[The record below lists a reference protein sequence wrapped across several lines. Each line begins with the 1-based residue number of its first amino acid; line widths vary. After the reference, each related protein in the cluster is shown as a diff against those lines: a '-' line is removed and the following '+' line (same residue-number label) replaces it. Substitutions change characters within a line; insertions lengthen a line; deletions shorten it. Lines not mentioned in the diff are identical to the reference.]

1 MRSYLRIFD
10 VSPMLYAGHMGQ
22 VKNAFS
28 ASTNMLSNGIP
39 IGGIRY
45 TLRRAISDIFQGY
58 DVLFCFDSKT
68 DKTKYY
74 KDYKSNRS
82 KNPDI
87 YIQQL
92 MLEDAVK
99 GCGLPYLK
107 KDGYE
112 ADDLVAYAIPKVLN
126 YPHIEIVTS
135 DMDLSAN
142 LICENISLVGAS
154 SAIPTINISNFEQT
168 VKGNA
173 VIAYNTIL
181 PYYMFFGKPSNN
193 VKAYRDSATNRTLYV
208 QFINFCNENGILTG
222 KRSTKTAFAKWMWSC
237 LEAGTLSKDD
247 AEELLNRMNFIYPKD
262 LQEPLDVNTG
272 DCETRMNLQKLSFF
286 LKVFNLDTVL
296 SSFGLSDYI
305 MQTKTKEVFNYE
317 NTYKKEYT
325 EGTFGVDTCG
335 TADMSL
341 FATTEDQSEIFVQD
355 GDF

>member
-10 VSPMLYAGHMGQ
+10 VSPMLYAGQKGQ
-22 VKNAFS
+22 AKNAFS
-28 ASTNMLSNGIP
+28 VSANTFSNGIP

-45 TLRRAISDIFQGY
+45 TLRRAISDIYQGY

-68 DKTKYY
+68 DKSKYY

-82 KNPDI
+82 KDPDI

-99 GCGLPYLK
+99 GCNIPYLK

-112 ADDLVAYAIPKVLN
+112 ADDLVAYAIPKVLS

-154 SAIPTINISNFEQT
+154 SAIPTVTTDNFEQT

-173 VIAYNTIL
+173 IVAYNTIL
-181 PYYMFFGKPSNN
+181 PYYMFFGKSSNN
-193 VKAYRDSATNRTLYV
+193 VKAFRDSTTNRLLYKK
-208 QFINFCNENGILTG
+208 FIDFCNNNEILTG
-222 KRSTKTAFAKWMWSC
+222 KRSAKAVFAKWLLHC
-237 LEAGTLSKDD
+237 LNTGDLG
-247 AEELLNRMNFIYPKD
+247 AEDCTELMNRMNFIYPKD
-262 LQEPLDVNTG
+262 LNESLAVDTG
-272 DCETRMNLQKLSFF
+272 DCDTRMDLQRLSFF
-286 LKVFNLDTVL
+286 MKVFNLDTVL
-296 SSFGLSDYI
+296 SSFGLSEYI

-325 EGTFGVDTCG
+325 EGTFGVDTCD

-341 FATTEDQSEIFVQD
+341 FSTTENASDVFIQD